1 MELYKTLVLRKIR
14 KLRTGKPEA
23 DNDKFRT
30 RSHTVM
36 HTCSRADG
44 GAGISYR
51 KNITPPLAVRLY
63 PRIIVPSGSKMLR
76 IVLYSLN

>member
-44 GAGISYR
+44 GAG
-51 KNITPPLAVRLY
+51 T
-63 PRIIVPSGSKMLR
+63 RIIVPSGSKMLR